1 MAQENLKQF
10 ANIKVIGIG
19 GGGGNA
25 VNRMIASGVQGV
37 EFWAVNT
44 DIQALSV
51 SLADHKV
58 QIGTK
63 LTKGLG
69 GGAIPSVGEQ
79 SAKESKEDI
88 EVALEGADMVFITA
102 GMGGGTGT
110 GASPSIARMAK
121 DLGALTIAVVT
132 KPFRFEGPVRNRQ
145 AEEGIESLREHV
157 DAMIIIPNDKILSVI
172 EKMTSMTEAFK
183 VADDVLRQ
191 GVQGIADLITIPGL
205 INLDFADVKT
215 IMKDSGSAMMGIG
228 QASGEGRAVEAAKQA
243 ISSPLL
249 EETIDG
255 ATGVILNITG
265 GESLSLH
272 EVHEAADVIYS
283 AVDPNANI
291 LFGSV
296 VNESLKDDIQ
306 ITVIATG
313 FNRTNSI
320 NTGELISEL
329 SISPTIP
336 TPEPELEPEP
346 EPTPLQS
353 TPYIPITRSS
363 FPKDT
368 TVEQSRET
376 QITYSQ
382 TIQNNPEN
390 RSRDAQTRCS
400 VCGKSSSIVKNL
412 TVNSKGITKCDQCI
426 ELENDTTIKN
436 FETNGI
442 NTKPIVNDVNEM
454 RNTKDTK
461 VEEFDLD
468 VPAFLRNIN

>member
-1 MAQENLKQF
+1 
-10 ANIKVIGIG
+10 
-19 GGGGNA
+19 
-25 VNRMIASGVQGV
+25 
-37 EFWAVNT
+37 
-44 DIQALSV
+44 
-51 SLADHKV
+51 
-58 QIGTK
+58 
-63 LTKGLG
+63 
-69 GGAIPSVGEQ
+69 
-79 SAKESKEDI
+79 
-88 EVALEGADMVFITA
+88 
-102 GMGGGTGT
+102 
-110 GASPSIARMAK
+110 
-121 DLGALTIAVVT
+121 
-132 KPFRFEGPVRNRQ
+132 
-145 AEEGIESLREHV
+145 
-157 DAMIIIPNDKILSVI
+157 MIIIPNDKILSVI

-313 FNRTNSI
+313 FNRTNSL

-336 TPEPELEPEP
+336 TPELDLEPEP
-346 EPTPLQS
+346 EQEPTPLQS

-368 TVEQSRET
+368 TLEQSRES
-376 QITYSQ
+376 QVTYSP
-382 TIQNNPEN
+382 TIQNNLEN
-390 RSRDAQTRCS
+390 RSCDA
-400 VCGKSSSIVKNL
+400 
-412 TVNSKGITKCDQCI
+412 
-426 ELENDTTIKN
+426 DTTTKK